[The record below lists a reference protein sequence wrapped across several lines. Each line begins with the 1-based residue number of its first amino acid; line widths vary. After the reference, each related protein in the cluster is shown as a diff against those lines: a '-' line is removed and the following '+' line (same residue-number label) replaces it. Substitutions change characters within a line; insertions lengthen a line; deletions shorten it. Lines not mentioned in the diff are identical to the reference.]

1 MESGEKELR
10 QAFEETTRRNVQTN
24 VDYSTDTRK
33 IVRELEGKITLLE
46 SKIMEYE
53 KRYDIVKKQIIQL
66 QMKSYEMR

>member
-10 QAFEETTRRNVQTN
+10 KAFEETTRRNVQTN

-33 IVRELEGKITLLE
+33 IVRELEGKVALLE
-46 SKIMEYE
+46 LKIMEYE